1 MNDLEDIL
9 EEEPNV
15 ENELPVVQGFDDEEL
30 PSIVEENQQQTGP
43 KDVKSNALEGLSFV
57 ISGVFDAISREGL
70 E

>member
-30 PSIVEENQQQTGP
+30 PQIVEENQ
-43 KDVKSNALEGLSFV
+43 
-57 ISGVFDAISREGL
+57 
-70 E
+70 